1 MLRHALPTLLL
12 CLPGCYDAHGLS
24 ADAPP
29 SRIDVSDPP
38 PDAGP
43 VIDACGLRGVPATLS
58 CPTSAYVGENLIVT
72 ALVEA
77 PGCCDTAGASAIAV
91 PSPVGFQIRAAWDLC
106 TCCLEC
112 ECVTPPVERRID
124 LGVITEVGTV
134 RVSDGVTTC
143 DIPVRSAEMC
153 LPIREDAIIAPRVR
167 LVGEDIPVL
176 LESTDTH
183 GCGCTPRARLLDPEG
198 RGPNYAF
205 EVCACGLEPC
215 VDPGYQA
222 SFVAAPSLVPEQRQF
237 YAEGGRVAV
246 EVRAE
251 ATCSPVPGS
260 ADVTI
265 DTLRHI
271 APNEALFGTPGNW
284 IAIQGHELRCCGQP
298 LLAVV
303 PSDVGPN
310 TFGMVE
316 CELDPCDCSIPHR
329 VDFTTYHY
337 LGELSP
343 GPHVISVLDAAITIG
358 G

>member
-1 MLRHALPTLLL
+1 MLRHISLTLLL
-12 CLPGCYDAHGLS
+12 GLPGCFDSHGLS
-24 ADAPP
+24 ADAAPG
-29 SRIDVSDPP
+29 RIDVSDLP
-38 PDAGP
+38 PDVGP
-43 VIDACGLRGVPATLS
+43 AIDACVLREVPATLS
-58 CPTSAYVGENLIVT
+58 CPASVEVGENLIVT

-77 PGCCDTAGASAIAV
+77 PGCCDGRGASAVVV
-91 PSPVGFQIRAAWDLC
+91 PSAVGFQIRARWDLC

-112 ECVTPPVERRID
+112 ECVTPPVEQRID

-143 DIPVRSAEMC
+143 EIAVRSAEMC
-153 LPIREDAIIAPRVR
+153 LPIREDSILAPRVR
-167 LVGEDIPVL
+167 LVGETIPVL

-198 RGPNYAF
+198 RGPDFRF

-222 SFVAAPSLVPEQRQF
+222 TFVAAPSLLPEQRQF

-246 EVRAE
+246 EVRAQE
-251 ATCSPVPGS
+251 TCSPVPGS

-271 APNEALFGTPGNW
+271 APSEALFGTPGAFL
-284 IAIQGHELRCCGQP
+284 AIEGHELRCCGEP

-316 CELDPCDCSIPHR
+316 CELDPCDCAIPRR

-343 GPHVISVLDAAITIG
+343 GPNVISVLDATITIDG
-358 G
+358 